1 LGKTSVDGDIILE
14 QIRSA
19 VENPGG
25 RPRKELEY
33 LEPGNF
39 FADFFGA
46 TVEDKAA
53 ARMSPAVLRARTRL
67 KQKELRKAIGLA
79 L

>member
-1 LGKTSVDGDIILE
+1 
-14 QIRSA
+14 
-19 VENPGG
+19 
-25 RPRKELEY
+25 
-33 LEPGNF
+33 
-39 FADFFGA
+39 
-46 TVEDKAA
+46 VEDKAA